1 MVGPTFAT
9 PSFADPQPDVLGAGY
24 EALTVELPD
33 DAEGAVVATLVRRRA
48 AATTNRAVLY
58 IHGFSDYFHQIE
70 LAEFH
75 AARGEDFYAID
86 LRKNGR
92 SLLPHQTPTRMADV
106 SDYYPEIDCAVDFI
120 VGEGHDELVINAHST
135 GGLIAVSWLADRR
148 AALGDVEP
156 IIAVVLNSPFLDVP
170 AAWPVRALAP
180 RPLAVLA
187 KNRPLMVLPS
197 SGPSFYQVS
206 THRSERGEWDFVPEW
221 KPVTG
226 GIVRVE
232 WLAAAQRAIARAHA
246 GLGLECPILV
256 LCSARS
262 VRGREWSD
270 EFFRGDA
277 VLDPDAI
284 ARWSTRLGLHVTCI
298 RVVDG
303 MHDLLLSLPDVRR
316 RVLDEIARWSDTYAR

>member
-33 DAEGAVVATLVRRRA
+33 DDEGAVVATLVRRRA

-120 VGEGHDELVINAHST
+120 GGEGHDELVINAHST
-135 GGLIAVSWLADRR
+135 GGLIAVSWLTDRR
-148 AALGDVEP
+148 TACL
-156 IIAVVLNSPFLDVP
+156 LYTSPS
-170 AAWPVRALAP
+170 P
-180 RPLAVLA
+180 RDGLLS
-187 KNRPLMVLPS
+187 RMPS
-197 SGPSFYQVS
+197 S
-206 THRSERGEWDFVPEW
+206 
-221 KPVTG
+221 
-226 GIVRVE
+226 
-232 WLAAAQRAIARAHA
+232 A
-246 GLGLECPILV
+246 
-256 LCSARS
+256 
-262 VRGREWSD
+262 
-270 EFFRGDA
+270 
-277 VLDPDAI
+277 
-284 ARWSTRLGLHVTCI
+284 
-298 RVVDG
+298 
-303 MHDLLLSLPDVRR
+303 
-316 RVLDEIARWSDTYAR
+316 